1 MKGLDEKYKKIAIG
15 MVVVTLAVLIYRSK
29 KN

>member
-1 MKGLDEKYKKIAIG
+1 MKRLDEKYKKIAIG
-15 MVVVTLAVLIYRSK
+15 MVVVTLAVLLYRSK